1 MTLYMYIATLSW
13 LCLVLGY
20 SQRHTPARH
29 VPLVLTG
36 IVGDFLLVGYLQV
49 TRDAVQTAASFT
61 LGPLEMIH
69 IGFSTLALVFY
80 VPTIIHGS
88 KIYRGKEESTTR
100 AKHKQFAMLALG
112 CRTLG
117 FLFMFSMLK

>member
-1 MTLYMYIATLSW
+1 MYIATVTW
-13 LCLVLGY
+13 LCLILGY
-20 SQRHTPARH
+20 TQRHTPARH
-29 VPLVLTG
+29 VPLVVTG
-36 IVGDFLLVGYLQV
+36 IIGDFLLVGYLQF

-80 VPTIIHGS
+80 IPTAIHGS
-88 KIYRGKEESTTR
+88 KIYRGKEEATTR
-100 AKHKQFAMLALG
+100 EKHKKFAMLALA

-117 FLFMFSMLK
+117 FIFMFSMLK